1 MDGGLFVVIASH
13 CLWANEPS
21 LRASAWERVWQRPK
35 TPPLPLLGIQVHG
48 KTLSKEVFLFF
59 RGELRVSSAR
69 KSGERHLKLAPLSTG
84 ERKVTAPASL
94 FRHVVFTVARLG
106 EQHGHWPSPKFVG
119 LLNKAELKYTSSFF
133 FRWRELVRGDK
144 RGAGRELAGE
154 KERSYPGDRKLRGKA
169 GKGWRRHSKF
179 PY

>member
-1 MDGGLFVVIASH
+1 MDGGLFVVIACH

-35 TPPLPLLGIQVHG
+35 TETPPYPPGG
-48 KTLSKEVFLFF
+48 FRFTEKTLSKEVFLFF

-106 EQHGHWPSPKFVG
+106 EQHGH
-119 LLNKAELKYTSSFF
+119 
-133 FRWRELVRGDK
+133 
-144 RGAGRELAGE
+144 
-154 KERSYPGDRKLRGKA
+154 
-169 GKGWRRHSKF
+169 
-179 PY
+179 